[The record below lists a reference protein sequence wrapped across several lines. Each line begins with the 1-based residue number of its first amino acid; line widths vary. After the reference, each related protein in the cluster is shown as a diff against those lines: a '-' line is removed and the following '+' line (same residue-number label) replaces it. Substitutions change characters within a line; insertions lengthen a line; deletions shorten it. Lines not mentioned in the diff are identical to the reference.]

1 MSATPDNTARAR
13 QGAGLYGRLFPALA
27 EPALRRYA
35 CGQVVSVLGSWTQ
48 NITLNLL
55 VYHLTGMASVLAL
68 LNFLLYGPQLVVA
81 PLAGSRIRSGNA
93 RRATLCV
100 LATSTLLTL
109 SLLTLWM
116 LGLLGVKLILLHALA
131 IGISSAIET
140 PSRQMLLVTSLR
152 DPRLTSNAVAM
163 NTTVYNVGRMVGPS
177 IAGFVYPAFGPGAS
191 FGLYACALAVMALCV
206 RSMPAGGAARPSRGD
221 SSLRDAVGYVM
232 SDAFSARYLPTLAC
246 MGLFAAS
253 YQTLVPLLADHAFHD
268 AAHYTGLF
276 FAAAGSG
283 SLSAALLLSS
293 AWGPKASER
302 CIALGPWSAVAALLV
317 LAWTNAAA
325 LSIPAFCLLGFSLTF
340 SATSTNATIQ
350 QRCPEHVRGG
360 LVGMYGMAYNG
371 TMPFGYLLAGT
382 ASEALGVR
390 STFSVM
396 ALVLAACAVAI
407 NVFHHIR
414 QRRSGAQ

>member
-1 MSATPDNTARAR
+1 MSTATRPS
-13 QGAGLYGRLFPALA
+13 GLHDRLFPALA

-48 NITLNLL
+48 SITLNLL
-55 VYHLTGMASVLAL
+55 VYHLTGLASVLAL

-81 PLAGSRIRSGNA
+81 PLAGARIRSGNA

-100 LATSTLLTL
+100 LGTSMLLTV
-109 SLLTLWM
+109 SLLTLWL

-131 IGISSAIET
+131 IGISSAVET
-140 PSRQMLLVTSLR
+140 PARQMLLVTSLR

-163 NTTVYNVGRMVGPS
+163 NTMVYNVGRMVGPS
-177 IAGFVYPAFGPGAS
+177 IAGFIYPLFGPGAA
-191 FGLYACALAVMALCV
+191 FALYACALGVMALCV
-206 RSMPAGGAARPSRGD
+206 RSMKTSSAPRPSRVESG
-221 SSLRDAVGYVM
+221 LRDAVTYAM
-232 SDAFSARYLPTLAC
+232 SDAFSARYLPALAC

-253 YQTLVPLLADHAFHD
+253 YQTLVPLLADHAFHN
-268 AAHYTGLF
+268 AARYTGIF

-283 SLSAALLLSS
+283 SLSAAILLSS
-293 AWGPKASER
+293 AWGPRASAR
-302 CIALGPWSAVAALLV
+302 LIALAPWTAMAALLV
-317 LAWTNAAA
+317 LAFTDQTAF
-325 LSIPAFCLLGFSLTF
+325 SIPAFTLLGFSLTF

-350 QRCPEHVRGG
+350 QRCPEAVRGG

-390 STFSVM
+390 NTFSAM
-396 ALVLAACAVAI
+396 ALVLAASVVLI

-414 QRRSGAQ
+414 QRRTGAQ